1 MIKVILTEKAKEL
14 EAKGLKILPS
24 RGTNLAAGMDLA
36 ACIDEE
42 VTIYPGEIVKIPTGV
57 KIFLGDSAGQLT
69 TYKVFSESKVK
80 FLGEELNQ
88 RIIEQDKLY
97 RINLAGLYLPRSS
110 KSQLVLANTVG
121 LLDCDYQ
128 GESFLKVTAREES
141 FVIKPGDRIAQLVI
155 FPAIMFDWEVVE
167 TFDEVTQRAE
177 GGDGSTGGN
186 YVHK

>member
-14 EAKGLKILPS
+14 EEKGLRILPS

-42 VTIYPGEIVKIPTGV
+42 VTIYPGKITKIPTGV
-57 KIFLGDSAGQLT
+57 KIFLGINQI
-69 TYKVFSESKVK
+69 
-80 FLGEELNQ
+80 EERDFQ
-88 RIIEQDKLY
+88 
-97 RINLAGLYLPRSS
+97 LAGLYLPRSS
-110 KSQLVLANTVG
+110 NSQLVLANTVG

>member
-36 ACIDEE
+36 ACTDEE

-57 KIFLGDSAGQLT
+57 KIFLGI
-69 TYKVFSESKVK
+69 SEEHKPDY
-80 FLGEELNQ
+80 Q
-88 RIIEQDKLY
+88 
-97 RINLAGLYLPRSS
+97 LAGLYLPRSS
-110 KSQLVLANTVG
+110 NSQLVLANTVG

-167 TFDEVTQRAE
+167 SFEEITQRAE

>member
-1 MIKVILTEKAKEL
+1 MIKVILTEKAKKL
-14 EAKGLKILPS
+14 EEKGLKILPS

-36 ACIDEE
+36 ACIEE
-42 VTIYPGEIVKIPTGV
+42 EITISPGYITKIPTGV
-57 KIFLGDSAGQLT
+57 KIFLGISED
-69 TYKVFSESKVK
+69 YKPDY
-80 FLGEELNQ
+80 Q
-88 RIIEQDKLY
+88 
-97 RINLAGLYLPRSS
+97 LAGLYLPRSS
-110 KSQLVLANTVG
+110 NSQLVLANTVG

>member
-24 RGTNLAAGMDLA
+24 RGDEYAAGMDLA
-36 ACIDEE
+36 ACIDEPIN
-42 VTIYPGEIVKIPTGV
+42 IYPGEIRKIPTGV
-57 KIFLGDSAGQLT
+57 KIFLGINNED
-69 TYKVFSESKVK
+69 YKPDY
-80 FLGEELNQ
+80 Q
-88 RIIEQDKLY
+88 
-97 RINLAGLYLPRSS
+97 LAGLYLPRSS
-110 KSQLVLANTVG
+110 NSELVLANTVG
-121 LLDCDYQ
+121 LLDCSYQ
-128 GESFLKVTAREES
+128 GESFLKVTARETM
-141 FVIKPGDRIAQLVI
+141 FTINPGDRIAQLVI